1 MKAETR
7 RVFLKNS
14 VTAFAGSKLLRVTN
28 QRCAAS
34 PNEKII
40 VGCVG
45 IRGRGGSLLHGFSE
59 MTDVEVAVIC
69 DIDTRLFRSTS
80 SPFQNDSPAHLLS
93 KQIFV
98 D

>member
-45 IRGRGGSLLHGFSE
+45 IRGRGGSFAGPTIGVKSAGIRKSGLGLGTSFNDQWI
-59 MTDVEVAVIC
+59 TYC
-69 DIDTRLFRSTS
+69 YRS
-80 SPFQNDSPAHLLS
+80 DSLR
-93 KQIFV
+93 I
-98 D
+98 